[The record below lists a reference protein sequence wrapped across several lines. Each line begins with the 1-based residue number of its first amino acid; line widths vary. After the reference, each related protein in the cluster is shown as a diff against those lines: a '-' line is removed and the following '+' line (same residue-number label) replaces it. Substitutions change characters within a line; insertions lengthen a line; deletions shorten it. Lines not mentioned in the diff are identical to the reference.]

1 MTTSHASGG
10 RSIDLNSEDWAH
22 RMDLEYTDIGETRRI
37 TLVGRLDTAGVSR
50 VETRFTAVT
59 APVGKNT
66 IVDMGEVTFLA
77 SLGVR
82 MMISTGRVLARKG
95 AKLVLLSVTPPVL
108 EIIQTMG
115 LSDIIPVA
123 ATEADAL
130 ALVAG

>member
-1 MTTSHASGG
+1 
-10 RSIDLNSEDWAH
+10 
-22 RMDLEYTDIGETRRI
+22 MDLEYTDIGETRRI